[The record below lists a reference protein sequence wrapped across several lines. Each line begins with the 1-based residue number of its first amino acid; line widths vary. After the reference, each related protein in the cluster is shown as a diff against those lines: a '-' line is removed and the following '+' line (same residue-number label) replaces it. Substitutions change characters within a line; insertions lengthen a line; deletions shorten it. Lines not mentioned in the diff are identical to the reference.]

1 MENLSEKKV
10 ALVGSGL
17 IGSGWAIQFLYHGV
31 KHITMYDVAEQSLER
46 AKERIEEGLQWL
58 QDNGVLTAEQHA
70 ACAAIPTYTTDL
82 HKAVADADFI
92 LENVPENLEIKQKT
106 LANIEAE
113 CRADAVISSSTSAI
127 MIREIAQNAV
137 HPERVIGAHPYLPV
151 YLLPLVE
158 IVTDEKVEKKY
169 LDELVDFLRSVGKK
183 PVVLKKDSPGYI
195 GTRLMTVI
203 CREAVSM
210 LVDGVCNVDDLD
222 PAFTFGPGLRYALAR
237 YNEPNSAWS
246 WASWTFA
253 EFGYPVFVE
262 DGQSYASGG
271 DYGIRGLFSG
281 RMNGGSGASSGT
293 KKTVMETLCNWTEYP
308 PEAGYYMVTGLPEEV
323 DAIMKERGWT
333 NRELME
339 FRDKGLL
346 ELLKYHK
353 LV

>member
-222 PAFTFGPGLRYALAR
+222 TAFTFGPGLRYALMGPFMV
-237 YNEPNSAWS
+237 YQL
-246 WASWTFA
+246 T
-253 EFGYPVFVE
+253 
-262 DGQSYASGG
+262 GG

>member
-1 MENLSEKKV
+1 M
-10 ALVGSGL
+10 
-17 IGSGWAIQFLYHGV
+17 
-31 KHITMYDVAEQSLER
+31 
-46 AKERIEEGLQWL
+46 
-58 QDNGVLTAEQHA
+58 
-70 ACAAIPTYTTDL
+70 
-82 HKAVADADFI
+82 
-92 LENVPENLEIKQKT
+92 
-106 LANIEAE
+106 
-113 CRADAVISSSTSAI
+113 
-127 MIREIAQNAV
+127 
-137 HPERVIGAHPYLPV
+137 
-151 YLLPLVE
+151 E

-222 PAFTFGPGLRYALAR
+222 TAFTFGPGLRYALMGPFMV
-237 YNEPNSAWS
+237 YQL
-246 WASWTFA
+246 T
-253 EFGYPVFVE
+253 
-262 DGQSYASGG
+262 GG

>member
-127 MIREIAQNAV
+127 MIREIAQ
-137 HPERVIGAHPYLPV
+137 IGAHPYLPV

-222 PAFTFGPGLRYALAR
+222 TAFTFGPGLRYALMGPFMV
-237 YNEPNSAWS
+237 YQL
-246 WASWTFA
+246 T
-253 EFGYPVFVE
+253 
-262 DGQSYASGG
+262 GG

-308 PEAGYYMVTGLPEEV
+308 PETGYYMVTGLPEEV

>member
-1 MENLSEKKV
+1 MENVAEKKV

-17 IGSGWAIQFLYHGV
+17 IGSGWAVQFLCHGV

-46 AKERIEEGLQWL
+46 AKERIEEGLKWFE
-58 QDNGVLTAEQHA
+58 DNGVLTAEQHA
-70 ACAAIPTYTTDL
+70 AYAAIPKYTTNL
-82 HKAVADADFI
+82 AEAVGDADFI
-92 LENVPENLEIKQKT
+92 LENGPENLEIKQQI
-106 LANIEAE
+106 LANIEGA
-113 CRADAVISSSTSAI
+113 CGDDAIISSSTSAI
-127 MIREIAQNAV
+127 MIREIAQNAKR
-137 HPERVIGAHPYLPV
+137 PQRVIGAHPYLPV

-158 IVTDEKVEKKY
+158 IVIDEQVEQKY
-169 LDELVDFLRSVGKK
+169 LDSLVDFLRSVGKK

-210 LVDGVCNVDDLD
+210 LMDGVCNVDDLD
-222 PAFTFGPGLRYALAR
+222 TAFTFGPGLRYALMGPFMV
-237 YNEPNSAWS
+237 YQL
-246 WASWTFA
+246 T
-253 EFGYPVFVE
+253 
-262 DGQSYASGG
+262 GG

-281 RMNGGSGASSGT
+281 KMNGGTGASSGT

-308 PEAGYYMVTGLPEEV
+308 PEAGYFMVTGLAEQV
-323 DAIMKERGWT
+323 DEIMKERGWT

-346 ELLKYHK
+346 ELLKYHD